1 MHGGAP
7 SALIGSLITSTA
19 EEGEQVVRVQ
29 IDLERPVPLEPLR
42 ATVHRRQ
49 VSRRIAHLDMEL
61 CTDAGRAV
69 SAKALLMQK
78 ESIAVAGPEE
88 TPPERA
94 DDLPPMDWGHLYT
107 DSGPIFVRDAI
118 DHLIVRGGYGVP
130 APSAAWLRLKV
141 PVIDGRPPCPL
152 SQLLAIADF
161 GSPLGQ
167 TNALEPG
174 FALIN
179 VDVNVTMFRQ
189 PTGPWFYVDARGQVG
204 PGGIGLAV
212 SEVSDDGGALGVITQ
227 SQIAQRYSGHRT
239 SA

>member
-7 SALIGSLITSTA
+7 SALIGSLISSA
-19 EEGEQVVRVQ
+19 VEEGEQVVRVQ
-29 IDLERPVPLEPLR
+29 IDLERPVPLEPLLG
-42 ATVHRRQ
+42 VLHRRQ
-49 VSRRIAHLDMEL
+49 VSRRITHLDMEL
-61 CTDAGRAV
+61 RTAAGRAV

-78 ESIAVAGPEE
+78 ESVAVAAPDE
-88 TPPERA
+88 TPPERP
-94 DDLPPMDWGHLYT
+94 DLPAMDWSHLYPGG
-107 DSGPIFVRDAI
+107 DPSFVRDAI
-118 DHLIVRGGYGVP
+118 DHRIVRGGYGIP
-130 APSAAWLRLKV
+130 TASAAWLRLKV
-141 PVIDGRPPCPL
+141 PVIDGRAPCPL

-189 PTGPWFYVDARGQVG
+189 PTGPWFYVDAGGQVG

-212 SEVSDDGGALGVITQ
+212 SHVSDDDGALGVITQ
-227 SQIAQRYSGHRT
+227 SQIAQRYVSQQAR
-239 SA
+239 A